1 MATELRLDDL
11 TYVPFSE
18 RPTTA
23 IKTGTWKYV
32 EPVYENGLP
41 PCSGTCPAGNDISY
55 ALLLLAKG
63 QVLEAARW
71 WRRRNPIPA
80 TLGRVCP
87 HPCEGSCNRE
97 PLGGAIAIHMVE
109 RFLGDVEGEVLPQPV
124 PATGKKVAVVG
135 SGPAGLAA
143 AYNLRLAGHEVH
155 VFDDKP
161 APGGYLRTGIP
172 EYRLPRAVLDRE
184 VAMIASLG
192 VVFHQG
198 VRVGR
203 DVAFEDLRKAHD
215 AVILALGFHKSRA
228 LGVPGEDHPHVYN
241 GVKLLEQLLSGERP
255 QLPSRMAVVGG
266 GNTAMD
272 VARSLLRVGV
282 QPVVVYRR
290 TRAEMPAIASEVED
304 ALAEGIPFEFLA
316 APVRV
321 VVEQGTIVGL
331 ECQRM
336 ALGEPDASGRRRP
349 VPIPG
354 SEFVVPCG
362 GVVTALGEVVDLE
375 GFPDELASADA
386 RQAAAWPGVF
396 VAGDMADGAGTVTA
410 AVGSGIRV
418 ASVVHAFLT
427 GENLPERA
435 PRVQELWARPV
446 ALQRLV
452 EYARLN
458 TAYLR
463 PIPRPEIVHLPADQ
477 RRDSFAE
484 VIQGW
489 DLETA
494 VWEARR
500 CFTCGTCNECFNCLY
515 FCPDVA
521 IHRADGGFVID
532 REHCKGCGICVEEC
546 PRSALV
552 LREVTR

>member
-1 MATELRLDDL
+1 MASELRLEDL
-11 TYVPFSE
+11 SYVPFSE
-18 RPTTA
+18 KPTTA

-32 EPVYENGLP
+32 EPFYQNALP
-41 PCSGTCPAGNDISY
+41 PCAAACPAGNDISY
-55 ALLLLAKG
+55 GLLLLAKG
-63 QVLEAARW
+63 QVVEAARW

-87 HPCEGSCNRE
+87 HPCENPCNRE
-97 PLGGAIAIHMVE
+97 PLGGAIAVSMVE
-109 RFLGDVEGEVLPQPV
+109 RFLGDVEGDVVPQPA
-124 PATGKKVAVVG
+124 PPTGKKVAVVG

-143 AYNLRLAGHEVH
+143 AYNLRLAGHEVR

-172 EYRLPRAVLDRE
+172 EYRLPRPVLDRE
-184 VAMIASLG
+184 VQMIARLG
-192 VVFHQG
+192 VVFQQG

-203 DVAFEDLRKAHD
+203 DVSFEELRASHD

-228 LGVPGEDHPHVYN
+228 LGIPGEDHPHVYN
-241 GVKLLEQLLSGERP
+241 GVKLLEQLLAGERP
-255 QLPSRMAVVGG
+255 SLPPRMTVVGG

-282 QPVVVYRR
+282 SPVVVYRR
-290 TRAEMPAIASEVED
+290 TRAEMPAIAAEVED

-321 VVEQGTIVGL
+321 VMENGAIVGL

-336 ALGEPDASGRRRP
+336 QLGEPDASGRRRP
-349 VPIPG
+349 VPVPG
-354 SEFVVPCG
+354 SEFVVPCQ

-375 GFPDELASADA
+375 GLPADLGTGDA
-386 RQAAAWPGVF
+386 RQASTLLGVF

-418 ASVVHAFLT
+418 ASVVDAFLKS
-427 GENLPERA
+427 GGLPVQA
-435 PRVQELWARPV
+435 PTVQELWPRQV
-446 ALQRLV
+446 SLRRKV
-452 EYARLN
+452 EFSNLN
-458 TAYLR
+458 TAYFR
-463 PIPRPEIVHLPADQ
+463 PLPRPEIHHLSPEL
-477 RRDSFAE
+477 RRGSFAE
-484 VIQGW
+484 VVQGW
-489 DLETA
+489 DVEAA
-494 VWEARR
+494 VQEARR
-500 CFTCGTCNECFNCLY
+500 CLACGTCNECSNCLY

-521 IHRADGGFVID
+521 IHRVDGGFVID
-532 REHCKGCGICVEEC
+532 REHCKGCGICVQEC
-546 PRSALV
+546 PRSALE